1 MSGILVQCRICAA
14 QTTRRHAS
22 NHGLCA
28 NCKTI
33 AARIVTAIREET
45 HKAPL
50 CMGCGSS
57 QQVVHELCDV
67 CCRYCDVLD
76 FNEYFSNNINSMG
89 ASSAKPAE
97 IDEEEGVVVTRGS
110 NKKKK
115 SKAPP
120 KCPTAENRKAI
131 NLVVKDNAESAVKN
145 KRVALPTRLRK
156 RIWMEIMGDRVNGNC
171 YVCGDPL
178 DSFSFEAGHVVA
190 HALGGDNSA
199 ENIRPVCSSC
209 NKNMGT
215 QNMEEYKLKYFA
227 QRADAREIPVNGGNG
242 GNGGA
247 ESKVVE
253 RSKSDADRIKNL
265 EIRLDEMQYI
275 FAKLTE
281 FTNFQA
287 RRIDDNSNEIHSLK
301 RMIHD
306 LTITPCE
313 SSEEKFLS
321 DADEKDLITKL
332 ETKSEAFKKLN
343 KDSRDRLVAIIRK
356 NCPMY
361 AIIMEYSNL
370 AIDILNILSEKK
382 YQIIAKSIHINQ
394 SSHEMIYCY
403 IPIKNAPFRRFYSNK
418 YSQSF
423 NCVFQT
429 GRSLNYADTG
439 AIWYRQEFL

>member
-1 MSGILVQCRICAA
+1 MLVQCRICAA

-33 AARIVTAIREET
+33 AVRIVTAMREEL

-57 QQVVHELCDV
+57 QQLVHELCEV

-89 ASSAKPAE
+89 ASNAKPVE
-97 IDEEEGVVVTRGS
+97 SDEEEGVVITRKP

-120 KCPTAENRKAI
+120 KCPTASLKETK
-131 NLVVKDNAESAVKN
+131 LVVKDNTETAVKY

-156 RIWMEIMGDRVNGNC
+156 RIWMEIMGDRINGNC

-215 QNMEEYKLKYFA
+215 QNMDEYKLKYFA
-227 QRADAREIPVNGGNG
+227 QRSASAKIIPVNGA
-242 GNGGA
+242 A
-247 ESKVVE
+247 ESKEVV
-253 RSKSDADRIKNL
+253 KDDADRMKTL

-287 RRIDDNSNEIHSLK
+287 RRIDENSNEIHSLK

-306 LTITPCE
+306 LTITPYE

-321 DADEKDLITKL
+321 DADEKDLITQL
-332 ETKSEAFKKLN
+332 ETKSEAFKKLD
-343 KDSRDRLVAIIRK
+343 KYTRDRLVATIRK
-356 NCPMY
+356 NCSIY
-361 AIIMEYSNL
+361 AIVRDFGNL
-370 AIDILNILSEKK
+370 TIDILNILSEKK
-382 YQIIAKSIHINQ
+382 YQIIAKLTNITFNG
-394 SSHEMIYCY
+394 HEMTHCY
-403 IPIKNAPFRRFYSNK
+403 IPIKNAPFRRVYSNK

-429 GRSLNYADTG
+429 GRALNYCNTG
-439 AIWYRQEFL
+439 AIWFRQEFL